1 MGTFVPSLLGY
12 MTVISYPIPA
22 YSNVPI
28 QPQNFQPRRFQIS
41 AITRGLTTV
50 VTTTADMDYVIG
62 QLVRLI
68 IPPTFGI
75 RQLNE
80 QQGYVI
86 ELVSATQVRLD
97 IDSRGMDA
105 LTSSPAT
112 TKPQILA
119 IGDVNTGYI
128 SSTGRS
134 IRTIDG
140 NTQIEIPG
148 SFINISP
155 QGLI

>member
-1 MGTFVPSLLGY
+1 

-28 QPQNFQPRRFQIS
+28 QPENFQPRRFQIS
-41 AITRGLTTV
+41 AITRGFTTV

-62 QLVRLI
+62 QLIRFI

-86 ELVSATQVRLD
+86 EIPADNQVRVD

-105 LTSSPAT
+105 FVSSSAT
-112 TKPQILA
+112 TKAQILG
-119 IGDVNTGYI
+119 IGDINFGYI

-134 IRTIDG
+134 ISTVDG
-140 NTQIEIPG
+140 NTQINIPG

-155 QGLI
+155 Q

>member
-1 MGTFVPSLLGY
+1 
-12 MTVISYPIPA
+12 MT
-22 YSNVPI
+22 
-28 QPQNFQPRRFQIS
+28 
-41 AITRGLTTV
+41 TTV
-50 VTTTADMDYVIG
+50 DMNYVIG

-80 QQGYVI
+80 EQGYVI
-86 ELVSATQVRLD
+86 EIVSATQVRLD

-105 LTSSPAT
+105 FTSSSAT
-112 TKPQILA
+112 TKSQILA
-119 IGDVNTGYI
+119 IGDVNSGYV

-134 IRTIDG
+134 IRSIDG

>member
-1 MGTFVPSLLGY
+1 MSN
-12 MTVISYPIPA
+12 TVISYPIPA
-22 YSNVPI
+22 YANVPI
-28 QPQNFQPRRFQIS
+28 QPENYQPRRFVIS
-41 AITRGLTTV
+41 AITRGFTTV
-50 VTTTADMDYVIG
+50 VTTILDMDYVIG

-80 QQGYVI
+80 QQAYVI
-86 ELVSATQVRLD
+86 ELVSANQVRLD
-97 IDSRGMDA
+97 IDSRAMDA
-105 LTSSPAT
+105 FISSSAT
-112 TKPQILA
+112 TKSQILA
-119 IGDVNTGYI
+119 IGDVNAGYV

-134 IRTIDG
+134 IPTING

-155 QGLI
+155 Q

>member
-1 MGTFVPSLLGY
+1 

-28 QPQNFQPRRFQIS
+28 QPQNYQPRRFQIS
-41 AITRGLTTV
+41 SITRGLTTV
-50 VTTTADMDYVIG
+50 VTTTLDMNYVIG

-80 QQGYVI
+80 QEAYVVEI
-86 ELVSATQVRLD
+86 VSTNQVRLD

-105 LTSSPAT
+105 FINSSAT

-119 IGDVNTGYI
+119 IGNINSGYV

-134 IRTIDG
+134 IPTIDG

-148 SFINISP
+148 SFVNISP
-155 QGLI
+155 QGP